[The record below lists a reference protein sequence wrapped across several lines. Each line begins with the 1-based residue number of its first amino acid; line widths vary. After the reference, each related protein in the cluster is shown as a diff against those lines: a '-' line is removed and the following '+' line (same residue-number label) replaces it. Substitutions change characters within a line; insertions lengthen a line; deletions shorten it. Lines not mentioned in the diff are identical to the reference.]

1 MLTQEHGYT
10 DEYDIIPVRVT
21 IKDRAEFLDM
31 IRKTGEKY
39 GVTIVCLNRNMIAGF
54 EHVKTALVHA
64 IRAWREDRMIARSL
78 EMEVL
83 LYAAGTRQTG
93 QIAPFGPEN
102 GINDCYLCIIPP
114 KPEAVTSL
122 LEGMEEV
129 RDDDRSLMSEEK
141 KSRLIQFFEVT
152 SEELEVTGPDRLT
165 DLICERCALL
175 AVNR

>member
-10 DEYDIIPVRVT
+10 NEYDIIPVRVT
-21 IKDRAEFLDM
+21 IKDRAEFLDL

-83 LYAAGTRQTG
+83 LYVAGTRQTG
-93 QIAPFGPEN
+93 QIAPFGPQIGEN
-102 GINDCYLCIIPP
+102 FYYLCITPAEKKIITVLPDWIQ
-114 KPEAVTSL
+114 
-122 LEGMEEV
+122 EV
-129 RDDDRSLMSEEK
+129 DDKDWNIISEEK
-141 KSRLIQFFEVT
+141 KKRLVQFFGIT
-152 SEELEVTGPDRLT
+152 PEEITVTGEEQLV
-165 DLICERCALL
+165 DLICERTALL